1 MVEEMVQE
9 IANKEELIEEMKAH
23 IDEVENE
30 KNLLEDLT
38 AGLEQY

>member
-9 IANKEELIEEMKAH
+9 IANKDELIEEMKAH